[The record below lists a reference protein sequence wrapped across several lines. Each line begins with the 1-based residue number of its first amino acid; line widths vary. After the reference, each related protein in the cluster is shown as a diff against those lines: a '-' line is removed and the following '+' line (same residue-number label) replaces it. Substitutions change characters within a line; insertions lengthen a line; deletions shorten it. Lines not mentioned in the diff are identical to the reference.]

1 MKIAHVIQP
10 GPVAGAERVVLGG
23 CAALAA
29 AGAEVTLIVLAEER
43 AREAQTPF
51 IAAARALPVE
61 VVSLP
66 VRDRLGLEVPGA
78 LRDVLAARGVEVLHA
93 HGAKALALAAAAAP
107 TRLVC
112 TLHGETSRTWRE
124 RGYEALQRALAR
136 RADCVFTVT
145 PAALPG
151 ARRCAYVPNPL
162 TREVAAPAAPRALG
176 ADAPLDLLTVGRLS
190 PEKGLDVLIDALALL
205 EPGVARLTV
214 AGDGPER
221 DALVARARDRG
232 VPVDMLGFVEDLSG
246 PLARAHAFALP
257 SHTEGMPLALIEAR
271 AAGLPVVASDVGA
284 VGSMVDHGVDGELV
298 GAGDPAALATAIRR
312 LRRGYA
318 DASRAALERATR
330 ERDSR
335 STARWAE
342 RTMAVYEDLVG
353 QPATFIVFG
362 DDWGAHPS
370 TTQHL
375 MRHMRPDDRVVWID
389 SIGMRA
395 PRLDRADLERVASKL
410 GALTRGRPRRASEA
424 TGAGEPG
431 APDAIVRPVVS
442 PWHRRSRTLNR
453 ALLGA
458 QVSRALASLPPSS
471 GPRVLLT
478 TNPIAELYA
487 DAIPHDRLVYLKLD
501 DYPNLPGVDARMV
514 LPSERALMTRAD
526 AVLTTARSIAP
537 TRRASTLL
545 PQGVDWAHFASREH
559 APAPGAPVLGFFGL
573 FAEWLDDGLI
583 LELARARPDWVLEFV
598 GPSRRD
604 TARFEAVAN
613 IRMAPAVPYAELPA
627 RTAGWSAA
635 WIPFARGPLTDGV
648 DPLKL
653 REYLAGG
660 LPTACTGLPEV
671 AARADALGVQII
683 DDAADASRWLDAVAA
698 LESDLSRRAR
708 RERVRPESWTERAR
722 TLRRVALGD
731 LDLTSELAS

>member
-1 MKIAHVIQP
+1 MKVAHVIQP
-10 GPVAGAERVVLGG
+10 GPIAGAERVVLGG
-23 CAALAA
+23 CAALDA
-29 AGAEVTLIVLAEER
+29 AGAEVTLVVLAEER
-43 AREAQTPF
+43 AASIQAPF
-51 IAAARALPVE
+51 IAAARALDVD
-61 VVSLP
+61 VVCLP

-78 LRDVLAARGVEVLHA
+78 LREVLDARGVEVVHA
-93 HGAKALALAAAAAP
+93 HGAKALALSSATAP

-124 RGYEALQRALAR
+124 RGYEALQRTLAR

-145 PAALPG
+145 PSELDG

-162 TREVAAPAAPRALG
+162 TREVAAPCSARALTEG
-176 ADAPLDLLTVGRLS
+176 APLELLTVGRLS
-190 PEKGLDVLIDALALL
+190 PEKGLDVLIDALAML

-214 AGDGPER
+214 AGDGDER
-221 DALVARARDRG
+221 DALVARAQDRG
-232 VPVDMLGFVEDLSG
+232 VAMNLLGFIEDLSG
-246 PLARAHAFALP
+246 PLADAHLFALP
-257 SHTEGMPLALIEAR
+257 SRTEGMPLALIEAR
-271 AAGLPVVASDVGA
+271 AAGLPVLASDVGA
-284 VGSMVDHGVDGELV
+284 VGSMVDHGIDGELV
-298 GAGDPAALATAIRR
+298 GADDAVALAAAITRIR
-312 LRRGYA
+312 A
-318 DASRAALERATR
+318 DYDAVSAAALERASR
-330 ERDSR
+330 ERDTR
-335 STARWAE
+335 STVCWADA
-342 RTMAVYEDLVG
+342 TMAVFEDLLG

-375 MRHMRPDDRVVWID
+375 MRHMRPNDRVVWID

-395 PRLDRADLERVASKL
+395 PKVDRADIKRILSKL
-410 GALTRGRPRRASEA
+410 GALTKGRADH
-424 TGAGEPG
+424 TGSGAQAPG
-431 APDAIVRPVVS
+431 APDAIVRPMVS

-453 ALLGA
+453 ALIGA
-458 QVSRALASLPPSS
+458 QVARALAELPASS

-487 DAIPHDRLVYLKLD
+487 KAIPHDRLVYLKLD
-501 DYPNLPGVDARMV
+501 DYPNLPGVDAEMV
-514 LPSERALMTRAD
+514 LPSERALMSRAD

-537 TRRASTLL
+537 ERRASTLL
-545 PQGVDWAHFASREH
+545 PQGVDWAHFATREH
-559 APAPGAPVLGFFGL
+559 DPAPGAPILGFFGL
-573 FAEWLDDGLI
+573 FAEWLDDDLI
-583 LELARARPDWVLEFV
+583 LALAKSRPDWILEFV

-604 TARFEAVAN
+604 TSAFEAVAN
-613 IRMAPAVPYAELPA
+613 IRMSPPVPYAELPA

-671 AARADALGVQII
+671 ATRADALGVQII
-683 DDAADASRWLDAVAA
+683 DDADDASRWLDALTA
-698 LESDLSRRAR
+698 LESDTSRHAR
-708 RERVRPESWTERAR
+708 RERVRPDSWGTRAR

-731 LDLTSELAS
+731 LDLTSEIAS